1 MGKFITMVLLGAV
14 IAMLG
19 ISNIRGNISSIHWYN
34 RRKVSENDIPK
45 YGKCMGIGSVIVG
58 LSLII
63 PAALEFAFQSDLF
76 DYIVLIGCIV
86 GVVVMVYGQ
95 IKYNKGIF

>member
-1 MGKFITMVLLGAV
+1 MEKFIIMILLGAV
-14 IAMLG
+14 IVILG

-58 LSLII
+58 FSLVI
-63 PAALEFAFQSDLF
+63 PAVLELAFQSDLF
-76 DYIVLIGCIV
+76 DYIVLIGCII
-86 GVVVMVYGQ
+86 GVVIMVYGQ